1 MMSICLSF
9 WILIQAIKLVP
20 PLLIPFILRF
30 NPYPPLFARLSGP
43 ISSVLTSWTILPSI
57 LIPLSYPSTCLTIG
71 IRWILN
77 FVPLCFANEDKGRS
91 GEERIVLPKNRAI
104 SKFFFFLF
112 FYRLQGGGGFR
123 EETANEESFLLRAS
137 RTISISFKTG
147 PLPLLRPLWF
157 LVSPRILEQRTIR
170 FEPVVYLPPSLTNQR
185 GSRFL
190 SKNRRPDLFISP
202 FYPPCVDLKVS
213 TNSR

>member
-1 MMSICLSF
+1 MSICLSF

-20 PLLIPFILRF
+20 SLLIPFILRF

-112 FYRLQGGGGFR
+112 FYRLQGGGGGFEKKRPTKKVFFCEHQGRFPFR
-123 EETANEESFLLRAS
+123 LKQAPSLFFALFDSSSRHEFLNNGRFVSSLLFIYPPRWRINEGRVSFRRIVGRICLFPRF
-137 RTISISFKTG
+137 T
-147 PLPLLRPLWF
+147 P
-157 LVSPRILEQRTIR
+157 LVSI
-170 FEPVVYLPPSLTNQR
+170 
-185 GSRFL
+185 
-190 SKNRRPDLFISP
+190 
-202 FYPPCVDLKVS
+202 
-213 TNSR
+213 